1 MNFGYLRVSTQ
12 EHQDFER
19 QLHILNESGYEI
31 EERNLF
37 YDKVSGKSTENREQY
52 QIIRKIVRNG
62 DTVVF
67 TELSRFSRN
76 YNQIAEEMLYFKNL
90 NVRLVFLDMPFLN
103 SDSDDLTQQ
112 LISDIC
118 IKLFAYVAQTERE
131 NTSKRFKQKLDSMK
145 AAGIKLGRPAI
156 HLNEEQIVIM
166 EQYISRVPEPLAGK
180 VAAQLSGLNINSFYK
195 QLRLYKQSKK
205 LGA

>member
-131 NTSKRFKQKLDSMK
+131 NTSKRIKQKLDSMK